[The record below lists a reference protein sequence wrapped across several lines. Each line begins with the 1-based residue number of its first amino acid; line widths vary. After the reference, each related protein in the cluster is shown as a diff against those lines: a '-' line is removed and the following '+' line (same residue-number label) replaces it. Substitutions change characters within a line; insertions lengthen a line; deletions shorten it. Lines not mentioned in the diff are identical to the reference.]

1 MAIRSSLNFA
11 PKIVII
17 LLVTVL
23 VPSQKIAAPSSR
35 IQFKHPMQSIFF
47 QLYCPLVE
55 WSQRQTESPHFVGGY
70 LSDTQQWLFVR
81 RMSYGSQEF
90 ACTVTQPKKYS
101 RSNICSWIVFT
112 LVILSCMLPMV
123 TYHTSRVSD
132 HFWQNAHFLWQ
143 NTWKWPV
150 KSSTLTFGWYQIL
163 VTSEMWSIF

>member
-1 MAIRSSLNFA
+1 MTRVIEWGWQTDLTC
-11 PKIVII
+11 PKRLI
-17 LLVTVL
+17 LVTAFGPFIENCCAVKSDR
-23 VPSQKIAAPSSR
+23 VQISNA
-35 IQFKHPMQSIFF
+35 IFF

-55 WSQRQTESPHFVGGY
+55 WSQRQTESPHVVGGY

-123 TYHTSRVSD
+123 TYHTNRVID
-132 HFWQNAHFLWQ
+132 HFWQ
-143 NTWKWPV
+143 KC
-150 KSSTLTFGWYQIL
+150 TFFMAKYMKIPCQK
-163 VTSEMWSIF
+163 VPR